1 MTRAAGMSWAAVTV
15 ALIAAAGL
23 CLYATQGRR
32 HGGGTS
38 KQRAAMRPAAQPR
51 EPEEERRDLVD
62 EASEESFPAS
72 DPPSYS
78 PVRSGA
84 PRR

>member
-32 HGGGTS
+32 HGGGTM
-38 KQRAAMRPAAQPR
+38 KQRIAMRRAEEPR
-51 EPEEERRDLVD
+51 DAVD
-62 EASEESFPAS
+62 EAMDESFPAS
-72 DPPSYS
+72 DPPSYTPAS
-78 PVRSGA
+78 SGA

>member
-15 ALIAAAGL
+15 ALIATAGL
-23 CLYATQGRR
+23 CLYATHARR
-32 HGGGTS
+32 RGGEGGM
-38 KQRAAMRPAAQPR
+38 KEQVARHRAEEPR
-51 EPEEERRDLVD
+51 DEVD
-62 EASEESFPAS
+62 EALDESFPAS

-78 PVRSGA
+78 PVRTGT